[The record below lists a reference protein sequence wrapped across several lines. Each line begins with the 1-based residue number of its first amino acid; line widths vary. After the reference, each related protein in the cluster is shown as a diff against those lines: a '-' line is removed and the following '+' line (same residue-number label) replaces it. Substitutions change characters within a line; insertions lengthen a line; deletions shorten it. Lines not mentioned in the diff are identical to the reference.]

1 MHIQS
6 SLFKEEP
13 NPSDVVYTPE
23 HVAADIIEWLNPV
36 GVCLDPCMG
45 DGAFYN
51 FFPNGR
57 LWCELTLG
65 KNFFDFKGVVDWVI
79 GNPPYSI
86 FEEFLVHSFE
96 VASDVCFLVPTNKIF
111 QRKKIMEIINEFGG
125 IKGMRVYGSGSTI
138 GFPFG
143 FSVGAFHFQK
153 HFRGGASVV
162 LAPTPNQRFKPTKRA
177 GGLS

>member
-1 MHIQS
+1 VHIQS

-13 NPSDVVYTPE
+13 KPSDVVYTPE
-23 HVAADIIEWLNPV
+23 YVAADIVEWLMPG
-36 GVCLDPCMG
+36 GVCLDPCKG

-51 FFPNGR
+51 FLPDGR
-57 LWCELTLG
+57 LWCELELG
-65 KNFFDFKGVVDWVI
+65 KNFFDFKDAVDWVI

-96 VASDVCFLVPTNKIF
+96 ISPDVCFLVPTNKIF

-125 IKGMRVYGSGSTI
+125 IKGMRVYGSGLTI

-153 HFRGGASVV
+153 HFRGGANIV
-162 LAPTPNQRFKPTKRA
+162 LAPTLNQSLVRTQTARRIA
-177 GGLS
+177 